1 MVETLKELPE
11 PPMTDAA
18 LPEGA
23 ADTAKR
29 RSRPSTARRKKP
41 VAAAAPAAAAVTPAA
56 PATEQRAAKLRPATP
71 AAAAAPPFPETTP
84 ASHSHGDFSR
94 RLGDRHLLDSGALE
108 DIDRMTNIA
117 LGQFSGGVS
126 PASLAM
132 AYLDWTVHL
141 AASPGKQFQLAAK
154 AARKAMRLGAYALSS
169 AVTGTAEP
177 CIKPLPGDHR
187 FDHPGWERFPYNVV
201 YQGFLLNQQWWHNAT
216 TGVRGVSKHGE
227 AAVWFTAKQILDMSA
242 PCNVPFLNPEI
253 VEATTKERG
262 ANLARGAEFY
272 GEDVRRSLRDEKP
285 AGIEAFRVGEN
296 LAVTPGKV
304 VYRNLLME
312 LIQYSPTTDTVQR
325 EPVLM
330 QSAWMMKYYILDLSP
345 HNSLVKYLVDRG
357 HTVFMISWMNPRAE
371 HRNLGME
378 DYRKL
383 GTMAAIDA
391 ISDILPG
398 RRIHTVGYCLGGILL
413 TIAAA
418 AMARDGDDRLA
429 SISLFTTMTDFTDV
443 GEINVFM
450 DASEVTLLE
459 DMMWEKGYLGHKQVS
474 GGFQLLKSADLIWS
488 KMVREYYLG
497 HREPMFDLMAWNAD
511 GTRMPYRQH
520 SEVLRRLYVDNQLF
534 QGKYMVDGRA
544 ISISNIHAPMFA
556 VAAGADHVAPWH
568 SVYKLHLQSDA
579 TELTFVLTSGG
590 HNVGIVNEP
599 GHPRRSY
606 QLSVCREGER
616 FLDAETWKQTT
627 PVYQGSWWP
636 AWQKWLE
643 RHSTGT
649 EAAPA
654 MGAPDKGYE
663 PICDAPGTYIHQQ

>member
-1 MVETLKELPE
+1 MATPLNPSPE
-11 PPMTDAA
+11 SGAVDAGAARSEQPAASAAA
-18 LPEGA
+18 LPTPVLAGEPP
-23 ADTAKR
+23 TAELKA
-29 RSRPSTARRKKP
+29 TAP
-41 VAAAAPAAAAVTPAA
+41 APDAPAPAPAAA
-56 PATEQRAAKLRPATP
+56 Q
-71 AAAAAPPFPETTP
+71 PPHTD
-84 ASHSHGDFSR
+84 HSR
-94 RLGDRHLLDSGALE
+94 RLGDRHLLDSDALE
-108 DIDRMTNIA
+108 NIDRMTNIA

-126 PASLAM
+126 PASLSM

-141 AASPGKQFQLAAK
+141 ASSPGKQFQLGAK
-154 AARKAMRLGAYALSS
+154 AMRKAMRLGAYALSS
-169 AVTGTAEP
+169 AITGSAQP
-177 CIKPLPGDHR
+177 CIKPLPGDLR
-187 FDHPGWERFPYNVV
+187 FDPPGWQRFPYNVI
-201 YQGFLLNQQWWHNAT
+201 YQGFLLTQQWWHNAT

-227 AAVWFTAKQILDMSA
+227 AAVWFTAKQILDMTA
-242 PCNVPFLNPEI
+242 PCNIPFLNPEI
-253 VEATTKERG
+253 VQTTVDERG

-272 GEDVRRSLRDEKP
+272 REDARRSLRHEKP

-345 HNSLVKYLVDRG
+345 HNSLVKYLVDHG
-357 HTVFMISWMNPRAE
+357 HTVFMISWFNPRAE

-383 GTMAAIDA
+383 GTLAAINV
-391 ISDILPG
+391 ISDLLPG
-398 RRIHTVGYCLGGILL
+398 RKIHACGYCLGGILL

-429 SISLFTTMTDFTDV
+429 SVTLFTTMTDFTDV

-520 SEVLRRLYVDNQLF
+520 SEVLRRLYVDNELF
-534 QGKYMVDGRA
+534 EGKYLVEGRA
-544 ISISNIHAPMFA
+544 VSISNIHVPMFA
-556 VAAGADHVAPWH
+556 VAASADHVAPWH

-579 TELTFVLTSGG
+579 TELTFVVTSGG

-616 FLDAETWKQTT
+616 FLDAESWKQTT
-627 PVYQGSWWP
+627 PVTPGSWWP
-636 AWQKWLE
+636 AWQQWLVD
-643 RHSTGT
+643 HSSGS
-649 EAAPA
+649 EAAPP
-654 MGAPDKGYE
+654 MGAPEKGYV
-663 PICDAPGTYIHQQ
+663 PLCDAPGTYIFQQ